1 MELMYVIG
9 QSFLNADLRKSTNVI
24 RNAGDGIRKNYF
36 KIAHELAMIDKEETY
51 LDDDFESVIE
61 YAEKVFSIKKSS
73 AYALIKIG
81 SEWLNDDATRT
92 ILTEK
97 GQDFTFSQ
105 IGVMLPYSV
114 DEVKPLCDDGTIT
127 PDMSVRKIKSIL
139 HDELSMETKSGKIK
153 SILHDELSMETKS
166 GKIKSILHDELSME
180 TKSDKSDEMVEIT
193 ETEDA
198 ESTDEQAFEKSIIF
212 TADGMIKY
220 CGEFPLW
227 FCDKIWELFTELL
240 SGKEPV

>member
-1 MELMYVIG
+1 MELMYVTG

-36 KIAHELAMIDKEETY
+36 KIAHELAMIDKDETY

-81 SEWLNDDATRT
+81 LEWLNDDATRT

-114 DEVKPLCDDGTIT
+114 DEVKPLCEDGTIT

-139 HDELSMETKSGKIK
+139 HDELSTET
-153 SILHDELSMETKS
+153 T
-166 GKIKSILHDELSME
+166 
-180 TKSDKSDEMVEIT
+180 SDKSDEMVEI
-193 ETEDA
+193 EPEEA
-198 ESTDEQAFEKSIIF
+198 ESTDSAFEKSIIF
-212 TADGMIKY
+212 TADGKIKY
-220 CGEFPLW
+220 CGDFPTW
-227 FCDKIWELFTELL
+227 FCDKVGELFTELL
-240 SGKEPV
+240 SGEEPA

>member
-166 GKIKSILHDELSME
+166 
-180 TKSDKSDEMVEIT
+180 DKSDEMVEIT

>member
-1 MELMYVIG
+1 MELMYVAG
-9 QSFLNADLRKSTNVI
+9 QSFLNADLRKSTSVI

-36 KIAHELAMIDKEETY
+36 KIAHELAMIEKEESY

-73 AYALIKIG
+73 AYVLIKIG
-81 SEWLNDDATRT
+81 SEWLNEDATRT

-114 DEVKPLCDDGTIT
+114 DEVKPLCEYGTIT

-139 HDELSMETKSGKIK
+139 HEELSTET
-153 SILHDELSMETKS
+153 T
-166 GKIKSILHDELSME
+166 
-180 TKSDKSDEMVEIT
+180 TDKSDEMAEIEPE
-193 ETEDA
+193 ET
-198 ESTDEQAFEKSIIF
+198 ESTDDPTVEKSIIF
-212 TADGMIKY
+212 TADGKIKY
-220 CGEFPLW
+220 CGEFPKW
-227 FCDKIWELFTELL
+227 FCDKVGELLTELL
-240 SGKEPV
+240 SGGRTRLI

>member
-114 DEVKPLCDDGTIT
+114 YEVKSLCEDGTIT

-139 HDELSMETKSGKIK
+139 HDELSTETTS
-153 SILHDELSMETKS
+153 S
-166 GKIKSILHDELSME
+166 
-180 TKSDKSDEMVEIT
+180 KSDEMVEIT

-198 ESTDEQAFEKSIIF
+198 ESTDDSAFEKTIIF
-212 TADGMIKY
+212 TADGKIKN
-220 CGEFPLW
+220 CGEFPTW
-227 FCDKIWELFTELL
+227 FCDKVLELFTELL
-240 SGKEPV
+240 SGEEPA

>member
-1 MELMYVIG
+1 MELMYVTG

-36 KIAHELAMIDKEETY
+36 KIAHELAMIDKEESY

-81 SEWLNDDATRT
+81 SEWLNEDATRT

-114 DEVKPLCDDGTIT
+114 YEVKPLCEDGTIT

-139 HDELSMETKSGKIK
+139 HDELST
-153 SILHDELSMETKS
+153 DT
-166 GKIKSILHDELSME
+166 
-180 TKSDKSDEMVEIT
+180 TSDKSDEMVEI
-193 ETEDA
+193 EPEEV
-198 ESTDEQAFEKSIIF
+198 ESTDEPAFEKSIIF
-212 TADGMIKY
+212 TADGKIKY
-220 CGEFPLW
+220 CGEFPTW
-227 FCDKIWELFTELL
+227 FCDKVGELFTELL
-240 SGKEPV
+240 SGEEPV

>member
-1 MELMYVIG
+1 MELMYVTG

-36 KIAHELAMIDKEETY
+36 KIAHELAMIDKEESY

-81 SEWLNDDATRT
+81 SEWLNEDATRT

-114 DEVKPLCDDGTIT
+114 YEVKPLCEDGTIT

-139 HDELSMETKSGKIK
+139 HDELST
-153 SILHDELSMETKS
+153 DT
-166 GKIKSILHDELSME
+166 
-180 TKSDKSDEMVEIT
+180 TSDKSDEMVEI
-193 ETEDA
+193 EPEEV
-198 ESTDEQAFEKSIIF
+198 ESTDEPAFEKSIIF
-212 TADGMIKY
+212 TADGKIKY
-220 CGEFPLW
+220 CGEFPTW
-227 FCDKIWELFTELL
+227 FCDKVGELFTELL
-240 SGKEPV
+240 SGEEPA

>member
-9 QSFLNADLRKSTNVI
+9 QSFLNDDLRKSTNVI

-139 HDELSMETKSGKIK
+139 HDELSV
-153 SILHDELSMETKS
+153 
-166 GKIKSILHDELSME
+166 E

-212 TADGMIKY
+212 TADGKIKY

>member
-1 MELMYVIG
+1 MELMYVTG

-81 SEWLNDDATRT
+81 SEWLNEDATRT

-114 DEVKPLCDDGTIT
+114 DEVKPLCEDGTIT

-139 HDELSMETKSGKIK
+139 HDELST
-153 SILHDELSMETKS
+153 DT
-166 GKIKSILHDELSME
+166 
-180 TKSDKSDEMVEIT
+180 TSDKSDEMVEI
-193 ETEDA
+193 EPEEA
-198 ESTDEQAFEKSIIF
+198 ESTDEPTFEKSIIF
-212 TADGMIKY
+212 TVDGKIKY
-220 CGEFPLW
+220 CGEFPTW
-227 FCDKIWELFTELL
+227 FCDKVGELFTELL
-240 SGKEPV
+240 SGEDPA

>member
-1 MELMYVIG
+1 MELMYVTG
-9 QSFLNADLRKSTNVI
+9 QSFLNADLRKSTTVI

-92 ILTEK
+92 ILTGK

-105 IGVMLPYSV
+105 LGVMLPYSV
-114 DEVKPLCDDGTIT
+114 VEVKPLCEDGTIT

-139 HDELSMETKSGKIK
+139 HDELCTEIT
-153 SILHDELSMETKS
+153 
-166 GKIKSILHDELSME
+166 
-180 TKSDKSDEMVEIT
+180 SDKSDEMVEIT
-193 ETEDA
+193 ETEETDD
-198 ESTDEQAFEKSIIF
+198 TDEPAFEKSIIF
-212 TADGMIKY
+212 TFDGKIKY
-220 CGEFPLW
+220 IGEFPTW
-227 FCDKIWELFTELL
+227 FCDKVGELFTELL
-240 SGKEPV
+240 SGNKPV